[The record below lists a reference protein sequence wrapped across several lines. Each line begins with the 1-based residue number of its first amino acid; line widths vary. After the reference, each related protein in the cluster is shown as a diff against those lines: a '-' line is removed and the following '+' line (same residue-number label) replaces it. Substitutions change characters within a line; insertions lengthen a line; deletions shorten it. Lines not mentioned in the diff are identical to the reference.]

1 MGIYFGCEPVS
12 KLGAFLC
19 LCLESKT
26 KWGNLT
32 LFCTDTY
39 QIMFFIRPE
48 ATLVCLNDP
57 PWLLEPYC
65 SGKTLLY
72 CHGDRFVPSLNS
84 LHVISQHA
92 GWFFRVWY
100 SLAAA
105 ARSSLAAHGPNMNR
119 RRRKSYCKWRRTWR
133 QRTRVHFTEARQ
145 KAKAMFCELAN
156 RNLWGYDCNWWVAK
170 VKGT

>member
-12 KLGAFLC
+12 KLGAS

-39 QIMFFIRPE
+39 QIMFFIRSE
-48 ATLVCLNDP
+48 ATLVCLDDP
-57 PWLLEPYC
+57 PWLFEPYC

-100 SLAAA
+100 SLGAA

-119 RRRKSYCKWRRTWR
+119 RRRKSYCKWRRTQR
-133 QRTRVHFTEARQ
+133 QRIRVHFTDVRQ
-145 KAKAMFCELAN
+145 KAEAMFCELAN
-156 RNLWGYDCNWWVAK
+156 RNLWGYDWWDTK